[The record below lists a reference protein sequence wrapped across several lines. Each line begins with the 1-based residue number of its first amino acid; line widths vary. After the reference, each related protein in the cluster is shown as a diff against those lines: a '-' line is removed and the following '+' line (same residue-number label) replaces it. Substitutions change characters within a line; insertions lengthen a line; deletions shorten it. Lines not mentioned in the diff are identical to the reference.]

1 VNRDTT
7 GRTSTRDEGI
17 LRCFVGAEQ
26 YAFRTR
32 DVRHVARA
40 EQLRDS
46 ADADGRVG
54 LLKLGGQ
61 HVPVFSLG
69 RVLGRP
75 GITDQARNA
84 DHHIAVT
91 GDRDEL
97 VGWLVDRVARTAT
110 PERGG
115 VAPIPR
121 SIGSP
126 ASRWFEA
133 VVTFDADDSALLIAP
148 QYLNPLA
155 ARPADRDDTPAFGGG
170 PATAEA
176 RPEPVA
182 VLFST
187 DSLPPSAARRYA
199 LSGRQIAAIVS
210 PTAPILVPGCADH
223 VRGVTIWRQ
232 SVVPVIEFRSEGTT
246 PPAAN
251 RRRLIAQGGTRSHGS
266 LVGLTIDAEIVMHR
280 PAADHRAL
288 ADVDCPAFCSG
299 MFDINGEVVGLL
311 DLDRL
316 LTGAA

>member
-1 VNRDTT
+1 VNRDTG
-7 GRTSTRDEGI
+7 GRASARDEGF
-17 LRCFVGAEQ
+17 LRCFVGSEQ

-40 EQLRDS
+40 EHLRD
-46 ADADGRVG
+46 DANEDGRVG

-75 GITDQARNA
+75 GNTDQARNA
-84 DHHIAVT
+84 DHHVAVT

-97 VGWLVDRVARTAT
+97 VGWLVDRIARTAT
-110 PERGG
+110 PDRRG

-133 VVTFDADDSALLIAP
+133 VVTFGADDAALLIAP

-155 ARPADRDDTPAFGGG
+155 AMRADGDDAPAFGAPPVVGD
-170 PATAEA
+170 PRA
-176 RPEPVA
+176 EPVA

-210 PTAPILVPGCADH
+210 PTEPIRVPGCADH
-223 VRGVTIWRQ
+223 VRGVTIWRE
-232 SVVPVIEFRSEGTT
+232 SVVAVIEFHGGPKALTG
-246 PPAAN
+246 N
-251 RRRLIAQGGTRSHGS
+251 RRRLIAQGGARSHGS

-280 PAADHRAL
+280 PAADHRAI
-288 ADVDCPAFCSG
+288 ADIDCPPFCSG
-299 MFDINGEVVGLL
+299 MFEVNGEVVGLL

-316 LTGAA
+316 LIP